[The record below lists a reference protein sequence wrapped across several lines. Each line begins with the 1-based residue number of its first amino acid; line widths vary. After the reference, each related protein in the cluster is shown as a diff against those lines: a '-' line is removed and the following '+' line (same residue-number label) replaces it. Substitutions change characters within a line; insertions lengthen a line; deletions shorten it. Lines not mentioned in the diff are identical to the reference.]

1 MSAQY
6 FRIFRWHV
14 LRHLRRHPLLGLL
27 NIVSVALGVSVYLA
41 TQIANHSANRAFAA
55 TIDLV
60 AGKAE
65 VEIFSPAGRLPE
77 TVLPAVSATT
87 GVAAATPL
95 VRGFVTL
102 PDFPGEY
109 LQVLGI
115 DVFTNVPFRTFE
127 PRNID
132 TADFDFHRWLGPPG
146 SIAVSEQ
153 FVRRHKLKSGDKI
166 RTRVGVV
173 DRDLEVGFILRS
185 EETLD
190 PHFAAMDIGWAQE
203 LFGRRGELSR
213 IQLKLTNP
221 LDRETTIAALRKVLP
236 GDARVAAPQQRTEE
250 VEKMLGGFELNL
262 TAMSLVSLLVGM
274 FLIYNTV
281 SASVVRRHHEIG
293 ILRSLGA
300 TRREVRALFLAEAIT
315 LGAIGSFLGL
325 IGGLLL
331 ARFLVGA
338 VTETISSL
346 YVRVNAREMALQ
358 PWMFAAAL
366 TIGLGSVIVS
376 AWAPARAAA
385 NEEPVRALHGQTKLE
400 RSVHPS
406 PAWLVAG
413 LLSLLLAA
421 LFSFLALSTG
431 PRWLSF
437 GAAFLV
443 LAGFSFLVPRLAFHF
458 STALGKLFRLLR
470 RRRRAMPVE
479 PELAAANLSRALSR
493 NSVTIAALAVA
504 VAMTVGVSVMVFSF
518 RKTVETWINDTLVA
532 DLFISP
538 ASNEIAGGA
547 YFPPAAIHFL
557 ANHPAVD
564 TADTFREIELPMGD
578 ENVMVAVISGR
589 RRHFQFLRG
598 DDTRLM
604 HRFHAEACVLVS
616 ESFARRHRLQ
626 ENDAIELKTP
636 DGPRKFPIAGI
647 FYDYTRD
654 QGIVYM
660 TAQTLTRF
668 WRDDRVNSVAV
679 YLKPNGAAD
688 AVTEAF
694 RAEFSRD
701 RQYMIFSNQSL
712 RRRIFEIFDQTFAVT
727 YVLLTIAVFVAVT
740 GIFLSLTILITERQ
754 RELAVLRAIG
764 GSAAQIR
771 KLVLWETAMIGVLAA
786 AVGTASGICLSLV
799 LTGVINRAFFGWTIR
814 LAFPW
819 QSLAFTPAWII
830 CAALLAGIIPAWRA
844 GRLVLAES
852 LRNE

>member
-1 MSAQY
+1 
-6 FRIFRWHV
+6 
-14 LRHLRRHPLLGLL
+14 LRRHPLLGFL
-27 NIVSVALGVSVYLA
+27 NVASVALGVSVYLA

-55 TIDLV
+55 AIDLV

-65 VEIFSPAGRLPE
+65 LEITAPGGRLPE
-77 TVLPAVSATT
+77 TSLPAVSTTT
-87 GVAAATPL
+87 GVAATTPL
-95 VRGFVTL
+95 VRGFLTL

-115 DVFTNVPFRTFE
+115 DVFTNSPFRTFE
-127 PRNID
+127 PKSIAA
-132 TADFDFHRWLGPPG
+132 ADFDFQRWLGPPG
-146 SIAVSEQ
+146 SIALSEQ
-153 FVRRHKLKSGDKI
+153 FVRRHNLKSGDKI
-166 RTRVGVV
+166 RARVGVA
-173 DRDLEVGFILRS
+173 DRELEVGFILRS

-190 PHFAAMDIGWAQE
+190 PYFAAMDIGWAQE

-213 IQLKLTNP
+213 IQLKLHNAR
-221 LDRETTIAALRKVLP
+221 DREATIAALRKVLP
-236 GDARVAAPQQRTEE
+236 SDARVAAPQQRTEE

-293 ILRSLGA
+293 SLRSLGA
-300 TRREVRALFLAEAIT
+300 TRREVRALFLAEAMT

-338 VTETISSL
+338 VTKTISSL
-346 YVRVNAREMALQ
+346 YVMVHAQQIALQ
-358 PWMFAAAL
+358 PWMFAAAFI
-366 TIGLGSVIVS
+366 IGLGSVIVS
-376 AWAPARAAA
+376 AWAPAQAAA
-385 NEEPVRALHGQTKLE
+385 NEEPVRALHGRTRLE
-400 RSVHPS
+400 RSVYPS
-406 PAWLVAG
+406 LAWLIAG

-421 LFSFLALSTG
+421 ACSFLALSTG

-443 LAGFSFLVPRLAFHF
+443 LAGFSFLVPRLTFHF
-458 STALGKLFRLLR
+458 STALGKLARVLR

-479 PELAAANLSRALSR
+479 PELAAANLARSLSR

-518 RKTVETWINDTLVA
+518 RRTVETWINDTLVA
-532 DLFISP
+532 DLFIGP

-547 YFPPAAIHFL
+547 FVPPAAIQFL
-557 ANHPAVD
+557 ASHAAVD
-564 TADTFREIELPMGD
+564 TADTFREIDLPMGE
-578 ENVMVAVISGR
+578 ENVMVAVISGH

-598 DDTRLM
+598 DESALLE
-604 HRFHAEACVLVS
+604 RFHGEACVLVS
-616 ESFARRHRLQ
+616 ESFAGRHRLH

-636 DGPRKFPIAGI
+636 DGPRKFPVAGI

-660 TAQTLTRF
+660 AAQNFTRF
-668 WRDDRVNSVAV
+668 WHDDRVHSVAV
-679 YLKPNGAAD
+679 YLKPNGSSE
-688 AVTEAF
+688 AVSDAF

-701 RQYMIFSNQSL
+701 GQYMIFSNQSL

-727 YVLLTIAVFVAVT
+727 HVLLTIAVFVAVT

-819 QSLAFTPAWII
+819 SSLAFTPAWII

-844 GRLVLAES
+844 GRLILAES